1 MNFAEPPEEKL
12 RIELSGPQWELLQ
25 TARANMDEDLARC
38 VSVAVKRGEHYEL
51 YLAWRDIDDLVE
63 HLEDCAEEAPGTPQA
78 DNFLNLADYLSDIAD
93 LSDDEDMVFDDDD
106 FGPSADI
113 QNRSAM
119 TGGVFVF
126 KVALVE
132 AKTIWRRIALRGG
145 QTLHDLHEAIF
156 EAFDREEEHLYA
168 FHIPPAPSKSQSVRK
183 YLDFPEYAH
192 PYAREDDV
200 EMVLGLFFGRQQ
212 PQDAAQTT
220 IEDLNLADK
229 HRMLYLFDFGDEW
242 LHWVTVEQ
250 IDGRPDE
257 GDYPRILER
266 KGDSPPQYYDDE
278 LNGQDEDGDWD
289 TPF

>member
-12 RIELSGPQWELLQ
+12 SIELSEPQWKLLQ
-25 TARANMDEDLARC
+25 ALRANMHEDLARC

-51 YLAWRDIDDLVE
+51 YLDMSDLDDVIE
-63 HLEDCAEEAPGTPQA
+63 HLEDCAV
-78 DNFLNLADYLSDIAD
+78 LAQGSSEGDMIVDLAKYLSEIAD
-93 LSDDEDMVFDDDD
+93 QADDEDMLFDDDD
-106 FGPSADI
+106 FDPAFEI
-113 QNRSAM
+113 QNCSAM

-132 AKTIWRRIALRGG
+132 AETIWRRIALRGG

-168 FHIPPAPSKSQSVRK
+168 FHIPPAPSKSKSVRK

-192 PYAREDDV
+192 PYAREDDA
-200 EMVLGLFFGRQQ
+200 EMVLGMFFGREQ

-257 GDYPRILER
+257 DDYPRILER
-266 KGDSPPQYYDDE
+266 KGDSPPQYWDDE
-278 LNGQDEDGDWD
+278 DDQDEDGDWD
-289 TPF
+289 GTF